1 MGIAQVVPG
10 AEQRALA
17 AWPPPTPRQ
26 QGKLTPPQAV
36 APVPQEPSALQLS
49 LRVPQE
55 VPAAM
60 QMPSWFTQ
68 ALVQTLPGQAG
79 WPAPPQGW
87 QVPAPAPVQAWL
99 AAWQVRLGQQ
109 T

>member
-1 MGIAQVVPG
+1 
-10 AEQRALA
+10 
-17 AWPPPTPRQ
+17 
-26 QGKLTPPQAV
+26 LTPPQAV

-68 ALVQTLPGQAG
+68 ALPGQRLPGQAG
-79 WPAPPQGW
+79 WPAPPQAW
-87 QVPAPAPVQAWL
+87 QVPVPAPVQVWL
-99 AAWQVRLGQQ
+99 ADWQVRLAQQ
-109 T
+109 I